1 MAIEAI
7 LAEVDQLNQTG
18 DRIEA
23 LAENH
28 PIVEEALIT
37 IAGNVRGSATILAL
51 LVETKL
57 RGGDGHARLP
67 STKPV

>member
-1 MAIEAI
+1 MAVEAI
-7 LAEVDQLNQTG
+7 MAEVNHLNQAG

-23 LAENH
+23 LAEHH
-28 PIVEEALIT
+28 PVVEEALIT

-57 RGGDGHARLP
+57 GGGDDHARP
-67 STKPV
+67 PTKPI